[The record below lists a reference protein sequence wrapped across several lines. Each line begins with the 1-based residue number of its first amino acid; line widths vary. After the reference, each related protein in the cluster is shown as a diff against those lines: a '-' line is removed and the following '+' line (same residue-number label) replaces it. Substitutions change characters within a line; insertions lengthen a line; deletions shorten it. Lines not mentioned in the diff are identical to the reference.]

1 VPHPTNFDN
10 YDINDLEDLIEDIE
24 IAELK
29 NMMEAQVKRWEENSK
44 RNEEYLKEIMREREK
59 QMEEVEEFLKKHLE
73 PIESIKNVKEELII
87 QKSMIESLK
96 KMIFEF
102 LIRMENLLNN
112 REMQNRDNSVDK
124 PMEEVKSEPSRL
136 GFF

>member
-1 VPHPTNFDN
+1 VPNPTNFDA
-10 YDINDLEDLIEDIE
+10 YDINYLENIE
-24 IAELK
+24 IDELK
-29 NMMEAQVKRWEENSK
+29 SIMEAQVKRWEENSK
-44 RNEEYLKEIMREREK
+44 RNEEYLKEIKREREK

-73 PIESIKNVKEELII
+73 PIESIKNVKDELIT

-102 LIRMENLLNN
+102 LTRMENLLNS

>member
-1 VPHPTNFDN
+1 MPNPTNFDA
-10 YDINDLEDLIEDIE
+10 YDINDLEDIE

-29 NMMEAQVKRWEENSK
+29 SMMEAQVKRWEENSK
-44 RNEEYLKEIMREREK
+44 RNEEYLKEIRREREK

-73 PIESIKNVKEELII
+73 PIESIKNVKDELIT

-102 LIRMENLLNN
+102 LTRMENLLNS
-112 REMQNRDNSVDK
+112 REIHNRDNSVDK
-124 PMEEVKSEPSRL
+124 PMEEVKNEPRRL